1 MTHAPTYLVPLQVA
15 PLLSAA
21 MAASTEHIQLGM
33 AVLSSM
39 VLLGGLPFLQQYGQ
53 VWGDVGGVDRVWLVC
68 VRGGEQVWAGAETAH
83 KCGLVGEC

>member
-1 MTHAPTYLVPLQVA
+1 
-15 PLLSAA
+15 

-53 VWGDVGGVDRVWLVC
+53 VWGDVGDVDRVWLVC
-68 VRGGEQVWAGAETAH
+68 VGGV
-83 KCGLVGEC
+83 